1 MITLLSRILGPD
13 YARPL
18 HRAIALMAIASIAEG
33 LAYAL
38 LIPLLRALL
47 AGDTSGALPWLGAFA
62 GATVVALLLRFR
74 SDVAGFATG
83 AALSRGLHHRLGDHL
98 ARLPLG
104 WFTRRRLGEVGMLT
118 SRGVLSTMAVPAHR
132 LQPMISAVLTPATV
146 ALVLFL
152 VDWRL
157 ALAAVLTA
165 PLILLAQV
173 WTGRTTASLDR
184 ERSISA
190 DEAASRVVE
199 YVRAQPVLRMGG
211 TTGRGF
217 GLLDSALVEQQRTG
231 RRAAIRAIPGVL
243 ALSLTV
249 QAGLTALLVLGADLA
264 LGGRIATV
272 DLLVA
277 LILATRCVDP
287 LLSLSDLAGQMR
299 NSREELER
307 IDGVLSTPTLHEPAE
322 PVAVRAGDLELDD
335 VTFRR
340 DGREVLHGVSA
351 VVPKGA
357 RVAFVGPSGAGKS
370 TILQL
375 IARFHDPYSGSV
387 RLGGNDLKT
396 LASGQL
402 AQNVSIVFQ
411 DVYLF
416 DGTIA
421 DNVRM
426 GRPEATSE
434 ELSAAAR
441 SAHLTEVI
449 ERLPQGWDTRVG
461 EGGAALSGGE
471 RQRVSIARAL
481 LKDAPVLL
489 LDEPTAALDP
499 VSEVA
504 VQSALDG
511 LMVGRTVVMVAHRLR
526 TVRHVD
532 RVYFVEEG
540 TIVESGTHDELLAQ
554 GGRYANF
561 WNMTHMRHC

>member
-1 MITLLSRILGPD
+1 MITLLSRILGPE

-18 HRAIALMAIASIAEG
+18 HRAIVLMAVASVAEG

-47 AGDTSGALPWLGAFA
+47 AGDTPGAWPWLGAFA
-62 GATVVALLLRFR
+62 GASVVAVLLRFR

-104 WFTRRRLGEVGMLT
+104 WFTRRRLGEVGMLA

-157 ALAAVLTA
+157 ALAALLAA

-173 WTGRTTASLDR
+173 WTNRTTASLDR

-272 DLLVA
+272 DMLVA

-307 IDGVLSTPTLHEPAE
+307 IDAVLSTPTLPEPAE
-322 PVAVRAGDLELDD
+322 PVAVPAGDLELDD

-351 VVPKGA
+351 VVQKGS

-387 RLGGNDLKT
+387 KLGGIDLKM
-396 LASGQL
+396 LASEQL
-402 AQNVSIVFQ
+402 AQNVSMVFQ

-416 DGTIA
+416 DGTIS

-426 GRPEATSE
+426 GRPDATSE

-449 ERLPQGWDTRVG
+449 DRLPQGWETRVG

-499 VSEVA
+499 ASEVA

-532 RVYFVEEG
+532 RIYFVEEG
-540 TIVESGTHDELLAQ
+540 NIVESGTHHELLAR
-554 GGRYANF
+554 GGRYAKF
-561 WNMTHMRHC
+561 WSMAHMTRP